1 MKKFKFKFSAV
12 EKVRKIEQERQIKAV
27 ALAQKK
33 VSEIEAQIEKKKA
46 LIQGEINRIQGVG
59 GKDALNEKLR
69 ELSIQYREELR
80 QQIIRKKKELLEA
93 KQIEIRERRE
103 LVERQKKKKAMEVLR
118 EKEQEKYYDESR
130 KSELQEMDEVS
141 SSTWAYRCRN
151 TD

>member
-1 MKKFKFKFSAV
+1 MKKFKFKFDAV

-27 ALAQKK
+27 AIAQKK
-33 VSEIEAQIEKKKA
+33 VSEIEAQIEKKKN
-46 LIQGEINRIQGVG
+46 LIQSEIDRIQSLG
-59 GKDALNEKLR
+59 GRDALNEKLR

-80 QQIIRKKKELLEA
+80 QQIVRKNKELLEA

-141 SSTWAYRCRN
+141 SNTWAYRCRN